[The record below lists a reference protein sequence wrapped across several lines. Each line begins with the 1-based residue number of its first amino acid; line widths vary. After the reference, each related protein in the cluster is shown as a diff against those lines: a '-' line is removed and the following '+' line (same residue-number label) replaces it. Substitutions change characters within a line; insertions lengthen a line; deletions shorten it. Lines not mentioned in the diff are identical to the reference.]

1 MSGLYLYDDYRLGEV
16 APNGNGNTKQRL
28 SVIEITSI
36 IGVTVSAAIL
46 LVNVWNL
53 ARQHEREQ
61 HQKSVPVADRPGR

>member
-1 MSGLYLYDDYRLGEV
+1 MNPYLYSDYRLGET
-16 APNGNGNTKQRL
+16 APNGNGYTKQRL

-36 IGVTVSAAIL
+36 IGVSVSAAIL

-61 HQKSVPVADRPGR
+61 QQKSVPVVDGPGR

>member
-1 MSGLYLYDDYRLGEV
+1 MVSPYLYDQYKLGEDV
-16 APNGNGNTKQRL
+16 VPNGNTKQRL

-46 LVNVWNL
+46 LVNVWNM

-61 HQKSVPVADRPGR
+61 HQKSVPVADRPHQ